1 MNQEVYACFTRSRV
15 TLIKKFRHVLLG
27 VGLHESRNLC
37 MFYWEWGCMN
47 QEVYVC
53 FTGSRFE

>member
-15 TLIKKFRHVLLG
+15 ALIKKFRHVLLG

-37 MFYWEWGCMN
+37 MFYWE
-47 QEVYVC
+47 
-53 FTGSRFE
+53 